1 MMLQSQ
7 LLHLL
12 APLQINKI
20 RDLPELL
27 QIQAPILHI
36 MHQIALKIKD
46 QALPQVALQILNLAL
61 HLDHLITLKFQD
73 KVRLLNHPIT
83 LQTNQ
88 IKVKILIP
96 KVQIRNLLKD
106 KILMKPKNKKN
117 QKQKQKQPQKLINY
131 QQRI

>member
-1 MMLQSQ
+1 MMLQKQ
-7 LLHLL
+7 LLQLL

-20 RDLPELL
+20 RDLPEQL
-27 QIQAPILHI
+27 QIQAPVLQI
-36 MHQIALKIKD
+36 MHQIALKIKE
-46 QALPQVALQILNLAL
+46 QALPQVVLQTLNLAL
-61 HLDHLITLKFQD
+61 HLDHLIILKIQV
-73 KVRLLNHPIT
+73 KVPLLNHPIA

-88 IKVKILIP
+88 IKVKILIL

>member
-1 MMLQSQ
+1 MMLQKQ
-7 LLHLL
+7 LLQLL
-12 APLQINKI
+12 APLQINQI

-27 QIQAPILHI
+27 QIQAPVLQI
-36 MHQIALKIKD
+36 MHQIAHKIKE
-46 QALPQVALQILNLAL
+46 QARPQVVLQTLNLAL

-73 KVRLLNHPIT
+73 KVPLLNHPIAP
-83 LQTNQ
+83 QTNQ

-117 QKQKQKQPQKLINY
+117 
-131 QQRI
+131 